1 MDITDFYDTFFEEAE
16 ELLADMERYLL
27 ELDVDEPDTEELNA
41 IFRAA
46 HSIKG
51 GAGTFGFEALQKTT
65 HLFENLLDHTRKG
78 ELALRRD
85 IVDTFLETKDML
97 SDQLDA
103 YRNGGEPDEEAV
115 ERICQ
120 TLQQLALEEI
130 GQDLDGGTASVPNAE
145 SPPQAAAPS
154 APKAAGSAGDGQ
166 RIVTLLNVAEKDRQL
181 LVEEL
186 GQLGEVISHQGDE
199 QRYEVVLDSSDSD
212 DDIEAVMCFII
223 DADQFQIRP
232 AVSGGSEPG
241 EAASV
246 PGEGQRIVTL
256 LNVSEKDRQ
265 LLVEELGQLGEV
277 VSQQGDEARYDVM
290 LASSV
295 SNDDIEAVMCFI
307 VDAEQL
313 QISAIGGE
321 TAASN
326 DAAEQTAP
334 GATQASTAP
343 VDAKATAPPN
353 PAVKPAAKA
362 TADDGAKAARG
373 KAKAKGP
380 ETSSI
385 RVSVDKVDQIINL
398 VGELIITQSML
409 DQTVSDMDAVADSA
423 LLNGMSLLQRNARD
437 LQESV
442 MSIRM
447 IPMDFV
453 FSRFPRVVRETAGK
467 LGKEIELVTEGEST
481 ELDKSL
487 TERIIDPLTHLV
499 RNSLD
504 HGIEMPEDRIAAG
517 KPRTGRLTLSA
528 QHQGGNI
535 LIEVVD
541 DGAGLNRDRLLAK
554 ARENGLPVSDTMS
567 DDDVWQLIFAP
578 GFSTAKAVTDVS
590 GRGVGMDVVKRNIQ
604 GMGGHVE
611 IMSKSGE
618 GTRIRIVLPLTLAI
632 LDGMSIKV
640 GKEMFILPLS
650 AVLESLQP
658 AKEDLYAM
666 AGDDVV
672 LKVRD
677 EYLPVVAVH
686 EALDVPGAKTK
697 LTETIAV
704 IVQGEGRRYAL
715 LVDDLVGQQQVVVKN
730 LETNYRKVPG
740 VSAATILGDGSVA
753 LILDITGL
761 HRLSRAK
768 KEVRR
773 PERTYQSLEA
783 LTDKELETSS

>member
-27 ELDVDEPDTEELNA
+27 ELDVEEPDAEQLNA

-51 GAGTFGFEALQKTT
+51 GAGTFGFDVLQKTT
-65 HLFENLLDHTRKG
+65 HLFENLLDHARRG

-97 SDQLDA
+97 HDQLDA
-103 YRNGGEPDEEAV
+103 YRSGTEPDQEAF
-115 ERICQ
+115 ERICR
-120 TLQQLALEEI
+120 TLQRLALEEI
-130 GQDLDGGTASVPNAE
+130 GQDLDGG
-145 SPPQAAAPS
+145 PP
-154 APKAAGSAGDGQ
+154 AAGAVATPAPEPAPEAPPADPTPAGGDGCQ
-166 RIVTLLNVAEKDRQL
+166 LVVALLGVNDENRQL

-186 GQLGEVISHQGDE
+186 AQLGEVRGQSGD
-199 QRYEVVLDSSDSD
+199 QARYEVTLETTASA

-223 DADQFQIRP
+223 EPEQI
-232 AVSGGSEPG
+232 AV
-241 EAASV
+241 
-246 PGEGQRIVTL
+246 R
-256 LNVSEKDRQ
+256 
-265 LLVEELGQLGEV
+265 
-277 VSQQGDEARYDVM
+277 AR
-290 LASSV
+290 A
-295 SNDDIEAVMCFI
+295 
-307 VDAEQL
+307 
-313 QISAIGGE
+313 AIGQE
-321 TAASN
+321 A
-326 DAAEQTAP
+326 
-334 GATQASTAP
+334 
-343 VDAKATAPPN
+343 
-353 PAVKPAAKA
+353 PAAI
-362 TADDGAKAARG
+362 ADAPAEPVVAAKTTPP
-373 KAKAKGP
+373 AKPRPVAKGAG
-380 ETSSI
+380 ESTSI
-385 RVSVDKVDQIINL
+385 RVAVDKVDQIINL

-409 DQTVSDMDAVADSA
+409 DQTVSELEGVTDGSLV
-423 LLNGMSLLQRNARD
+423 NGMNLLQRNARD
-437 LQESV
+437 LQEAV

-453 FSRFPRVVRETAGK
+453 FSRFPRVVRETSGK

-504 HGIEMPEDRIAAG
+504 HGIEPPGAREAAG
-517 KPRTGRLTLSA
+517 KPRTGRLVLSA
-528 QHQGGNI
+528 KHQGGNI
-535 LIEVVD
+535 LIEVID
-541 DGAGLNRDRLLAK
+541 DGAGLDRDRLLAK
-554 ARENGLPVSDTMS
+554 ARENGLNVSDAMS
-567 DDDVWQLIFAP
+567 DDEVWQLIFAP
-578 GFSTAKAVTDVS
+578 GFSTAREVTDVS

-604 GMGGHVE
+604 GMGGHVQ
-611 IMSKSGE
+611 IMSTPGE
-618 GTRIRIVLPLTLAI
+618 GTTIRIVLPLTLAI

-640 GKEMFILPLS
+640 GGEMFILPLS

-658 AKEDLYAM
+658 AREDLYAM

-686 EALDVPGAKTK
+686 EALDVPDARTE

-761 HRLSRAK
+761 HRLSRSK
-768 KEVRR
+768 KEARR
-773 PERTYQSLEA
+773 PVRAAHSLEA
-783 LTDKELETSS
+783 LSDNPLETSS

>member
-51 GAGTFGFEALQKTT
+51 GAGTFGFDALQKTT

-85 IVDTFLETKDML
+85 IVDIFLETKDML

-103 YRNGGEPDEEAV
+103 YRNGDEPDQEAF

-120 TLQQLALEEI
+120 TLQQLALDEI
-130 GQDLDGGTASVPNAE
+130 GQDLGSGGSVQ
-145 SPPQAAAPS
+145 QAAKAEPAPEAAPAS
-154 APKAAGSAGDGQ
+154 APKADTSADDGQ
-166 RIVTLLNVAEKDRQL
+166 RIVTLLNVGEKDRQL

-199 QRYEVVLDSSDSD
+199 QRYEVLLASSESN

-223 DADQFQIRP
+223 DADQLQIGM
-232 AVSGGSEPG
+232 AG
-241 EAASV
+241 EAGPPAAV
-246 PGEGQRIVTL
+246 D
-256 LNVSEKDRQ
+256 KAA
-265 LLVEELGQLGEV
+265 
-277 VSQQGDEARYDVM
+277 EA
-290 LASSV
+290 
-295 SNDDIEAVMCFI
+295 
-307 VDAEQL
+307 
-313 QISAIGGE
+313 
-321 TAASN
+321 TAAPASIAKAVETPEPHEKPVEKSVAKPVGG
-326 DAAEQTAP
+326 DAA
-334 GATQASTAP
+334 
-343 VDAKATAPPN
+343 
-353 PAVKPAAKA
+353 KPA
-362 TADDGAKAARG
+362 GAKP
-373 KAKAKGP
+373 KAKGP
-380 ETSSI
+380 ESTSI

-504 HGIEMPEDRIAAG
+504 HGIEMPEERVAAG
-517 KPRTGRLTLSA
+517 KPRVGRLTLSA

-578 GFSTAKAVTDVS
+578 GFSTAKVVTDVS

-611 IMSKSGE
+611 IMSKPGE

-640 GKEMFILPLS
+640 GGEMFILPLT

-658 AKEDLYAM
+658 AKDDLYAM

-697 LTETIAV
+697 LTESIAV

-773 PERTYQSLEA
+773 SERTYQSLEA
-783 LTDKELETSS
+783 LSDKELETSS